1 MQVLL
6 SLVAFPVYF
15 QAPVDD
21 ELWKEENHNSA
32 LLRICWIRIFD
43 NDRLHR
49 AWFQG
54 SLFRGRVKIATTNN
68 DEPGKPVKSSPEL
81 GISRANCFG
90 CRSSSDG
97 VASPL
102 LPSPPR
108 SLSTAALSTTA
119 REIAALIAAGD
130 LEASVKHAKQF
141 LFFEAGRASEEVP
154 SLYRAVVSAAAAPR
168 GKPSDS
174 DHLSAAASAL
184 VEASM
189 GAALPDGALRLL
201 EDLID
206 TPGAPLPSGPSCDLL
221 MENLLVLRCHAHV
234 RRVFG
239 ILAAAGERP
248 GTAAWNCVVRACAME
263 GDLDEALL
271 KLRRMRRRRDGG
283 VPPGPDAHT
292 YSCTKGPW
300 PVIRSVVRQNSRC
313 LARPGPVLTG
323 HGRHGPATGPEHR
336 PGTRPVARCQPGSW
350 KGTALWRPGLPQA
363 IYSDAAGAAAEP

>member
-1 MQVLL
+1 
-6 SLVAFPVYF
+6 
-15 QAPVDD
+15 
-21 ELWKEENHNSA
+21 
-32 LLRICWIRIFD
+32 
-43 NDRLHR
+43 
-49 AWFQG
+49 
-54 SLFRGRVKIATTNN
+54 
-68 DEPGKPVKSSPEL
+68 
-81 GISRANCFG
+81 
-90 CRSSSDG
+90 

-248 GTAAWNCVVRACAME
+248 GAAAWNCVVRACAME

-292 YSCTKGPW
+292 CAA
-300 PVIRSVVRQNSRC
+300 VI
-313 LARPGPVLTG
+313 
-323 HGRHGPATGPEHR
+323 
-336 PGTRPVARCQPGSW
+336 
-350 KGTALWRPGLPQA
+350 TALWMGEGGADAVKVFDEMAGMGVAPDRSTFSAMLCGYLKMEDLEAASELRTRMMREGHESLPPQA
-363 IYSDAAGAAAEP
+363 AAACTMEAVHCHDGRLLEDG